1 MSKYKNHI
9 DKQIQQKLL
18 QAEIAPPA
26 ALWKGIDSALALQKK
41 TATILL
47 VKRFAYAAAVL
58 LIAFLTF
65 YLIRSERNLPPSEN
79 KLAIQLTTDSLTLEA
94 ETASKKSIELSIPE
108 ASTPIEIA
116 SIQVNNTA
124 EIKPTNQNKSLTVTT
139 KAPQTQSKRIDYTS
153 ERIAFVALR
162 LKHSGE
168 LSSFPKREINE
179 VKLFKRNAI
188 KQLERLDEF
197 ANLLA
202 EQTQSSTNKGWS
214 IGLAYAP
221 TSIDRGSGI
230 FTPNSDALYADASSE
245 MSFVSEKDIPAYSG
259 GVNLVYQI
267 SDRWSFQSGLYYLKQ
282 GQRIENFGVLENSVN
297 ASNISNSYFGNIII
311 TNTDMLA
318 ASAEMANYTQ
328 LTEEITFTR
337 FNTDLLQ
344 RFELIE
350 IPFIASYKM
359 IDRKT
364 ILSVLVGI
372 NSGILVGNQ
381 VYFSENSSVSIGKT
395 EAVNTFIYKSILG
408 VSVEYPLM
416 RKLYLNFSPTF
427 KYQLNNFNKNA
438 IVSERLNYLEFKT
451 GINYRF

>member
-1 MSKYKNHI
+1 MSQKSNHI
-9 DKQIQQKLL
+9 DKSIQQKLL

-26 ALWKGIDSALALQKK
+26 SMWKGIDSALVLQKK
-41 TATILL
+41 QATLFL
-47 VKRFAYAAAVL
+47 FKRFAYAAAVL
-58 LIAFLTF
+58 LVAFLAF
-65 YLIRSERNLPPSEN
+65 YFIRSERNLPFSEN
-79 KLAIQLTTDSLTLEA
+79 KLTTQLTTDSLTLEA
-94 ETASKKSIELSIPE
+94 EAAPKKSMELSIPE

-116 SIQVNNTA
+116 SIQVNNRA
-124 EIKPTNQNKSLTVTT
+124 EIKPTNQNKSLTVSA
-139 KAPQTQSKRIDYTS
+139 KAPQIQRELIEYKS
-153 ERIAFVALR
+153 ERISFVALR
-162 LKHSGE
+162 LKPLGE
-168 LSSFPKREINE
+168 LSSFPKRDINE
-179 VKLFKRNAI
+179 AKLFKRNAI
-188 KQLERLDEF
+188 KQQERLDEF
-197 ANLLA
+197 VNLLA
-202 EQTQSSTNKGWS
+202 EQIQVSSNKGWS
-214 IGLAYAP
+214 IGIAYAP

-318 ASAEMANYTQ
+318 ASAEIANDIQ
-328 LTEEITFTR
+328 LTDEITFTR
-337 FNTDLLQ
+337 FNMDLLQ

-381 VYFSENSSVSIGKT
+381 VYFSENSSVSVGKT
-395 EAVNTFIYKSILG
+395 EAVNTFIYKSIFG

>member
-1 MSKYKNHI
+1 MSKKTNHI

-26 ALWKGIDSALALQKK
+26 SVWKGIDSALVLQKK
-41 TATILL
+41 KTAIILF
-47 VKRFAYAAAVL
+47 KRFAYAAAVL
-58 LIAFLTF
+58 LMALLAFYFL
-65 YLIRSERNLPPSEN
+65 RSERNLPPTEN
-79 KLAIQLTTDSLTLEA
+79 KLATQLTTDSLTLEV
-94 ETASKKSIELSIPE
+94 ETAAKKSMELTNPE
-108 ASTPIEIA
+108 ANTPIEMA

-124 EIKPTNQNKSLTVTT
+124 EPKPINQNKSLSAPT
-139 KAPQTQSKRIDYTS
+139 KTPQTQNELLVFKTDRVSFIAISLKSSDELFSLHTK
-153 ERIAFVALR
+153 ERNKA
-162 LKHSGE
+162 G
-168 LSSFPKREINE
+168 
-179 VKLFKRNAI
+179 LFKRNAI
-188 KQLERLDEF
+188 KQMEKLDEIS
-197 ANLLA
+197 NLLA
-202 EQTQSSTNKGWS
+202 AQTQASNNKGWS

-221 TSIDRGSGI
+221 TSIDRGTG
-230 FTPNSDALYADASSE
+230 FVTPNLDALYSDAGST
-245 MSFVSEKDIPAYSG
+245 MSFVSEKDLPAYSG
-259 GVNLVYQI
+259 GINLVYQI

-282 GQRIENFGVLENSVN
+282 GQRIENFGVLENAVN

-318 ASAEMANYTQ
+318 ASAEAADGIQ
-328 LTEEITFTR
+328 LTDEISFTR

-364 ILSVLVGI
+364 ILSLLVGI

-381 VYFSENSSVSIGKT
+381 VYFSENSSIAVGKT
-395 EAVNTFIYKSILG
+395 EAVNTFIYKSVFG
-408 VSVEYPLM
+408 VSVEYPLI

-438 IVSERLNYLEFKT
+438 IVSEKLNYLEFKT